1 MEPDGWCQ
9 VRSRALALLA
19 SAAICVGAFPAQAG
33 DGLVSLPKR
42 DRFSVEPFAG
52 TAVTAGG
59 TFVKEFSEVLAQA
72 GTVGG
77 ITFST
82 ALSFDVPNRDFSD
95 VYETPVEVGVQ
106 LNYGLSDLSEIFGGV
121 SYRRASGK
129 PFDALL
135 FTFAGNVGGFP
146 IATGETLVG
155 EFEDYQEFAANFGYR
170 RFFDLNSGFK
180 PFLGVTGSVRKVSAI
195 DLDFRHSS
203 NDLAIS
209 DVRFYKPSIAF
220 GGGLQ
225 VGFRYDV
232 NDWAALGLTT
242 GINYR
247 TNLNQEDA
255 DVVGFREFTDANNRG
270 DILDVPVAVRLTAR
284 F

>member
-1 MEPDGWCQ
+1 MRQ
-9 VRSRALALLA
+9 RALGLFA
-19 SAAICVGAFPAQAG
+19 SAMICVGAFPAQAV

-52 TAVTAGG
+52 TAVTVGG
-59 TFVKEFSEVLAQA
+59 TFVKEFSEVLTQTGTVA
-72 GTVGG
+72 GT
-77 ITFST
+77 TFST
-82 ALSFDVPNRDFSD
+82 SLGFDVPNRDFSD
-95 VYETPVEVGVQ
+95 VYETPVEIGIQ

-121 SYRRASGK
+121 SYMRAAGK
-129 PFDALL
+129 SFDALL
-135 FTFAGNVGGFP
+135 FTFAGNIGGIP
-146 IATGETLVG
+146 IATGTTLVG

-180 PFLGVTGSVRKVSAI
+180 PFFGATVSVRKVSAI

-203 NDLAIS
+203 NSVAID

-220 GGGLQ
+220 AGGLQ
-225 VGFRYDV
+225 LGFRHDV
-232 NDWAALGLTT
+232 TSWAALGMTT

-247 TNLNQEDA
+247 TNLAQEDD
-255 DVVGFREFTDANNRG
+255 DVVGFREFSDANNKG
-270 DILDVPVAVRLTAR
+270 DILDIPISVRLTAR